1 MSMNAHVL
9 EGRLVA
15 GGEAVRVT
23 IEDDRIAKL
32 EQLHT
37 AKTDQLPWIGAGLID
52 LQINGY
58 AGIDFNTPPVPESS
72 IHEATRKLWQ
82 EGVTSYYPT
91 VITNSDEAIESSLRA
106 IAAACRSDEMTAA
119 SVKGIH
125 LEGPFLSPEDGAK
138 GAHDA
143 KYIKAPSWELYQ
155 RWQNA
160 AEGRLS
166 ILTLS
171 PEWEE
176 APAFISRCAE
186 AGVTISIGH
195 TSATPEQIREAVAAG
210 ARMSTHLGNGAHLML
225 PRHPNYIWE
234 QLAAEG
240 LTSGVIADGFHLPE
254 SVLKVFMRAK
264 GEQLFIV
271 SDAVYL
277 SGLKPGKYT
286 THIGG
291 KVVLTEEGKLH
302 LASNPKILAGSA
314 QMLFAGIEHLM
325 RTGLCSLEQA
335 WELAS
340 GRPARFMGLDGLG
353 TTKAGAIADLVLFH
367 VTQGTI
373 QLDAVHKQGQ
383 KVIGSSGSA

>member
-1 MSMNAHVL
+1 MSGLHTV
-9 EGRLVA
+9 EGRLVSD
-15 GGEAVRVT
+15 GSPIRVQMEQGK
-23 IEDDRIAKL
+23 IVKVGPLEDSTGKD
-32 EQLHT
+32 
-37 AKTDQLPWIGAGLID
+37 LPWIGAGLID
-52 LQINGY
+52 LQINGF
-58 AGIDFNTPPVPESS
+58 AGIDFNTPPLPESS
-72 IHEATRKLWQ
+72 VHEATRKLWH

-91 VITNSDEAIESSLRA
+91 VITNSDEAIEASLRA
-106 IAAACRSDEMTAA
+106 IAEACRSDEWTAA

-143 KYIKAPSWELYQ
+143 RYIKQPDWDLFQ
-155 RWQNA
+155 RWQEA
-160 AEGRLS
+160 AEGRLR

-171 PEWEE
+171 PEWEN

-186 AGVTISIGH
+186 RDVTVSIGH

-234 QLAAEG
+234 QLASEG
-240 LTSGVIADGFHLPE
+240 LTSGIIADGFHLPE
-254 SVLKVFMRAK
+254 SVLKVFLRAK
-264 GEQLFIV
+264 GEQILLV

-277 SGLKPGKYT
+277 SGLEPGKYK

-291 KVVLTEEGKLH
+291 EVVLTEEGKLH

-314 QMLFAGIEHLM
+314 QMLFAGIEHLV
-325 RTGLCSLEQA
+325 RSGICTLSEA
-335 WELAS
+335 WALAS
-340 GRPARFMGLDGLG
+340 ERPAAFMGLKEHGRV
-353 TTKAGAIADLVLFH
+353 AEGAAADLITFTVEHSRINLLT
-367 VTQGTI
+367 VY
-373 QLDAVHKQGQ
+373 KQGQ